1 MSHFSSKKQFQYI
14 IKFNYEINIPFLI
27 HLPLFL
33 SVKNNIY
40 LQKYIITSLR
50 SSGVKII
57 YKKKICQILYEFYS
71 NKIFIISQIK
81 TVIKILLLILVYS

>member
-33 SVKNNIY
+33 SFKNNIH
-40 LQKYIITSLR
+40 LKKNIITSLR
-50 SSGVKII
+50 SFGVKIST
-57 YKKKICQILYEFYS
+57 KKKFVKFNINSIA
-71 NKIFIISQIK
+71 IK
-81 TVIKILLLILVYS
+81 FLLSL